1 MTRESC
7 FRVSG
12 LALVLGGLAGVV
24 SHLVD
29 SFFFGST
36 TAYATQPIY
45 TLNEYVLAAA
55 TTLVLLGLP
64 GVYGS
69 RAVGFGVAGLVGMAL
84 VFTAAIMIGV
94 FGSLWG
100 AMVEP
105 WLTTQA
111 PNLANGFGPPAFF
124 AFYNV
129 EEAAL
134 VVGSILLAIPLL
146 RGRVSPRWAG
156 VLLLVSVVLGVFTFF
171 FGVDA
176 NTLGISLMD
185 AVPHVLQLVALAA
198 IGYQTW
204 AQPSPDADIAQRTA
218 EAGRPSSSTPNFEGV
233 R

>member
-1 MTRESC
+1 MSTQSY

-29 SFFFGST
+29 SFFFGNT
-36 TAYATQPIY
+36 TAYANQPIHI
-45 TLNEYVLAAA
+45 LNEFVLAAA
-55 TTLVLLGLP
+55 NILMLLGLS

-69 RAVGFGVAGLVGMAL
+69 RARGFGVTGLVGMAL
-84 VFTAAIMIGV
+84 VFTSAVMIGV
-94 FGSLWG
+94 FGNLWG

-105 WLTTQA
+105 WLATQA

-134 VVGSILLAIPLL
+134 VLGSILLAIPLL

-156 VLLLVSVVLGVFTFF
+156 VPLLLSVVIGVFTFF
-171 FGVDA
+171 LGVDA
-176 NTLGISLMD
+176 NTLGVSLMD
-185 AVPHVLQLVALAA
+185 AVPYVLLLVALAA
-198 IGYQTW
+198 LGYQTW
-204 AQPSPDADIAQRTA
+204 AQPSPDTDIAQRTA
-218 EAGRPSSSTPNFEGV
+218 EADRPSSSTTNFEGV